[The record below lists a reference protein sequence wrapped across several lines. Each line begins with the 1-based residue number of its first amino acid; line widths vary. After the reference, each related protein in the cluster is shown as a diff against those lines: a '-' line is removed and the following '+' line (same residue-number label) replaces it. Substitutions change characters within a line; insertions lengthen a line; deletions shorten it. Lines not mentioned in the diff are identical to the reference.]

1 MYLRHPSTFDPIA
14 TVIASTADP
23 CDPAQVAATVTR
35 VNEMMANRIREE
47 TAGEGALRIDYA
59 HERIS
64 GSITDLRLLKRRAA
78 KANALPELVSLIDN
92 VIAEAERAR
101 DAAPR
106 RQPQTAD
113 AGPRLAD
120 WATAEVEPEH
130 GLLPD
135 FLRDI

>member
-35 VNEMMANRIREE
+35 VNEMIANRIREE
-47 TAGEGALRIDYA
+47 TVGEGALRIDYA
-59 HERIS
+59 RERIS
-64 GSITDLRLLKRRAA
+64 GSITDLRLLKRRAG

-113 AGPRLAD
+113 AGPRPAD
-120 WATAEVEPEH
+120 WATAEIDEPQS
-130 GLLPD
+130 LLPE
-135 FLRDI
+135 FLQNI